1 MGSLSSREIRARFCE
16 DSDDTARQLSVLG
29 SDEGALFNCKSNGGR
44 FKVSIRLK
52 TLCDGPGTGE
62 GLHLKPL
69 D

>member
-1 MGSLSSREIRARFCE
+1 MASLWSREIRARFCK
-16 DSDDTARQLSVLG
+16 DSDDTARQPSVPG
-29 SDEGALFNCKSNGGR
+29 GDEGALFNCESNGGR

-52 TLCDGPGTGE
+52 SLGDGPGKGE